1 MAFTRV
7 KLIPFMASLPRIS
20 DTEWEIMR
28 VIWAHHPITA
38 NGIIEHLTAKDATW
52 HPVTAKTLLNRLV
65 KKGALGYDQDGRAY
79 VYRPLVSE
87 RDCVSAETDSF
98 LERVFSGSLKTMVA
112 HFVDERKLD
121 SSQVDDLKKMLG
133 HDGDQAA

>member
-1 MAFTRV
+1 MS
-7 KLIPFMASLPRIS
+7 SLPRIS

-38 NGIIEHLTAKDATW
+38 NGIIEHLATQDPTW

-65 KKGALGYDQDGRAY
+65 KKGALGYDLDGRAY

-98 LERVFSGSLKTMVA
+98 LARVFSGSLKTMVA
-112 HFVDERKLD
+112 HFVDERKLN
-121 SSQVDDLKKMLG
+121 STQLRDLKKMLD
-133 HDGDQAA
+133 HNRDQEG